1 MSKGKKAFVVLM
13 SILIL
18 VLASCETGEEITA
31 PTTQPEVTTT
41 APVQAP
47 APEPTATQP
56 TTPVAEP
63 VPAPEAQ
70 EPAPAPSVSE
80 YELRNLYGS
89 VNSLRND
96 AIEYDLG
103 SVMPDEFN
111 AADSEFAAI
120 QAEYNEVIDAVPF
133 DGVKAYP
140 LVAKLEK
147 AQADWTTIKEQGMPK
162 RTQIEADKAS
172 EMQLKAMSAD
182 ARTIVPERMDAA
194 DELMAQAD
202 AFVDAGDYEMAIPA
216 YQQAAAAYDVTAEK
230 AKADSLRQKIFEEGY
245 AKYNEDEFKQGED
258 CLVAEEALW
267 DSGTTQDYQTGA
279 DTLREANDHY
289 ANVIAVGAE
298 QKSIEARDRALA
310 AKDTA
315 LMAKADVN
323 APDEFAEAD
332 AILNEALENHAQGNY
347 ESATPWFG
355 DAADAFD
362 NATSITADMQAK
374 NQEVLAQAAAAL
386 QASQEKS
393 DAAEIENNVYL
404 DAAQKRLT
412 LAKSQYDDKAY
423 ADSTANA
430 YEVINLA
437 GMSDNFVDAELAQR
451 EEARQ
456 KALADAKAA
465 ADPAMADARTRMAW
479 AEANKIKEDYPDVYK
494 TGASSMKAAELA
506 YSNERYDSAR
516 SLAEDVS
523 ATFSDEFQAQVAAD
537 RAAAEEAARQE
548 QLELAKAQ
556 ARSNADMAIT
566 DAKARMNWAVDNGIE
581 ADYPDEYSTASTAMD
596 SAELAYS
603 TEDYATAIDQ
613 ANIVSATLSDEFQ
626 AKVAADRAA
635 AAAQAQYQ
643 EAEAVSAAT
652 EEAPEPEAMV
662 EEAPEPEAM
671 VEEAPEPEAMVEEAP
686 EPEAMV
692 EEAPEPEA
700 MVEEAP
706 ESEAMVEEAPESEA
720 MVEEAPVSEAVV
732 EEAPE
737 PEAVVEEA
745 PGPVAT
751 DQAAAQKAIADA
763 DVQFQL
769 AKSHNAENNFPAD
782 YVSAKA
788 TLDVAKK
795 AFDSGDYATALAKA
809 TKASGMFAAIPEFAP
824 LPATYTVRL
833 IPNRRDCLWRIAEYP
848 FIYNNPLKWKVLYD
862 ANKSTFKDPSNPD
875 LIFPGQI
882 LDVPSIAG
890 EVRDGAWDPNK
901 TYKPLTK

>member
-47 APEPTATQP
+47 APEPAATQP
-56 TTPVAEP
+56 TTPVVEP

-111 AADSEFAAI
+111 AADAEFAGI

-140 LVAKLEK
+140 LVAKLGK
-147 AQADWTTIKEQGMPK
+147 AQADWTAIKEQGMPK

-172 EMQLKAMSAD
+172 DMQLKAMSAD
-182 ARTIVPERMDAA
+182 AKTIVPERMDAA

-216 YQQAAAAYDVTAEK
+216 YQQAAAAYDATAEK

-310 AKDTA
+310 AKDAA

-374 NQEVLAQAAAAL
+374 NQEVLAQATAAL

-430 YEVINLA
+430 YEAINLA

-479 AEANKIKEDYPDVYK
+479 ADANKIKEDYPDVYK

-581 ADYPDEYSTASTAMD
+581 ADYPDEYATASTAMD

-635 AAAQAQYQ
+635 AAQAPAQ

-652 EEAPEPEAMV
+652 EEAQY
-662 EEAPEPEAM
+662 EEAPAQE
-671 VEEAPEPEAMVEEAP
+671 VVVEAPA
-686 EPEAMV
+686 
-692 EEAPEPEA
+692 
-700 MVEEAP
+700 
-706 ESEAMVEEAPESEA
+706 
-720 MVEEAPVSEAVV
+720 EEAPVVATTETSEA
-732 EEAPE
+732 E
-737 PEAVVEEA
+737 
-745 PGPVAT
+745 
-751 DQAAAQKAIADA
+751 AAAKLAADKAAAEKAIADA
-763 DVQFQL
+763 DAQFKL
-769 AKSHNAENNFPAD
+769 ATSHNAENNFPAD

-788 TLDVAKK
+788 TLDAAKK

>member
-63 VPAPEAQ
+63 VPAPGAQ
-70 EPAPAPSVSE
+70 EQAPAPSVSE

-111 AADSEFAAI
+111 AADAEFAGI

-140 LVAKLEK
+140 LVAKLGK
-147 AQADWTTIKEQGMPK
+147 AQADWTAIKEQGMPK

-172 EMQLKAMSAD
+172 DMQLKAMSAD
-182 ARTIVPERMDAA
+182 AKTIVPERMDAA

-216 YQQAAAAYDVTAEK
+216 YQQAAAAYDATAEK

-310 AKDTA
+310 AKDAA

-374 NQEVLAQAAAAL
+374 NQEVLAQATAAL

-393 DAAEIENNVYL
+393 DAAEIENNVCL

-430 YEVINLA
+430 YEAINLA

-479 AEANKIKEDYPDVYK
+479 ADANKIKEDYPDVYK

-581 ADYPDEYSTASTAMD
+581 ADYPDEYATASTAMD

-635 AAAQAQYQ
+635 AAQAPAQ

-652 EEAPEPEAMV
+652 EEAQY
-662 EEAPEPEAM
+662 EEAPAQE
-671 VEEAPEPEAMVEEAP
+671 VVVEAPA
-686 EPEAMV
+686 
-692 EEAPEPEA
+692 
-700 MVEEAP
+700 
-706 ESEAMVEEAPESEA
+706 
-720 MVEEAPVSEAVV
+720 EEAPVVATTETSEA
-732 EEAPE
+732 E
-737 PEAVVEEA
+737 
-745 PGPVAT
+745 
-751 DQAAAQKAIADA
+751 AAAKLAADKAAAEKAIADA
-763 DVQFQL
+763 DAQFKL
-769 AKSHNAENNFPAD
+769 ATSHNAENNFPAD

-788 TLDVAKK
+788 TLDAAKK

>member
-47 APEPTATQP
+47 APEPAATQP
-56 TTPVAEP
+56 TTPVVEP

-111 AADSEFAAI
+111 AADAEFAGI

-147 AQADWTTIKEQGMPK
+147 AQADWTVIKEQGMPK

-182 ARTIVPERMDAA
+182 AKTIVPERMDAA

-216 YQQAAAAYDVTAEK
+216 YQQAAAAYDATAEK

-267 DSGTTQDYQTGA
+267 ESGSTQDYQTGA
-279 DTLREANDHY
+279 DTLRQANDHY

-310 AKDTA
+310 AKDAA
-315 LMAKADVN
+315 LMAKADFN

-332 AILNEALENHAQGNY
+332 AILNEALDNHAQGNY
-347 ESATPWFG
+347 ESATLWFG

-362 NATSITADMQAK
+362 NATSITVDMQSK
-374 NQEVLAQAAAAL
+374 NQEVLAQATAAL

-393 DAAEIENNVYL
+393 DTAEIENNVYL

-437 GMSDNFVDAELAQR
+437 GMSDSFVDAELVQR

-465 ADPAMADARTRMAW
+465 ADPAMTDARTRMAW
-479 AEANKIKEDYPDVYK
+479 ADANKIKEDYPDVYK

-506 YSNERYDSAR
+506 YSNERYDSAK

-581 ADYPDEYSTASTAMD
+581 ADYPDEYATASTAMD

-635 AAAQAQYQ
+635 AAAQASAQ
-643 EAEAVSAAT
+643 EAEAVSAET
-652 EEAPEPEAMV
+652 EEAPAEEVPV
-662 EEAPEPEAM
+662 VEAPAEEVP
-671 VEEAPEPEAMVEEAP
+671 VVEAPAEEVPVVEAP
-686 EPEAMV
+686 AVATTET
-692 EEAPEPEA
+692 
-700 MVEEAP
+700 
-706 ESEAMVEEAPESEA
+706 SEAE
-720 MVEEAPVSEAVV
+720 
-732 EEAPE
+732 
-737 PEAVVEEA
+737 
-745 PGPVAT
+745 
-751 DQAAAQKAIADA
+751 AAAKLAADKAAAEKAIADA
-763 DVQFQL
+763 DAQFKL
-769 AKSHNAENNFPAD
+769 ATSHNAENNFPAD

-788 TLDVAKK
+788 TLDAAKK
-795 AFDSGDYATALAKA
+795 AFDTGDYATALAKA
-809 TKASGMFAAIPEFAP
+809 TKASDMFAAIPEFAP

>member
-63 VPAPEAQ
+63 VPAPGAQ
-70 EPAPAPSVSE
+70 EQAPAPSVSE

-111 AADSEFAAI
+111 AADAEFAGI

-140 LVAKLEK
+140 LVAKLGK
-147 AQADWTTIKEQGMPK
+147 AQADWTAIKEQGMPK

-172 EMQLKAMSAD
+172 DMQLKAMSAD
-182 ARTIVPERMDAA
+182 AKTIVPERMDAA

-216 YQQAAAAYDVTAEK
+216 YQQAAAAYDATAEK

-310 AKDTA
+310 AKDAA

-374 NQEVLAQAAAAL
+374 NQEVLAQATAAL

-430 YEVINLA
+430 YEAINLA

-479 AEANKIKEDYPDVYK
+479 ADANKIKEDYPDVYK

-581 ADYPDEYSTASTAMD
+581 ADYPDEYATASTAMD

-635 AAAQAQYQ
+635 AAQAPAQ

-652 EEAPEPEAMV
+652 EEAQY
-662 EEAPEPEAM
+662 EEAPAQE
-671 VEEAPEPEAMVEEAP
+671 VVVEAPA
-686 EPEAMV
+686 
-692 EEAPEPEA
+692 
-700 MVEEAP
+700 
-706 ESEAMVEEAPESEA
+706 
-720 MVEEAPVSEAVV
+720 EEAPVVATTETSEA
-732 EEAPE
+732 E
-737 PEAVVEEA
+737 
-745 PGPVAT
+745 
-751 DQAAAQKAIADA
+751 AAAKLAADKAAAEKAIADA
-763 DVQFQL
+763 DAQFKL
-769 AKSHNAENNFPAD
+769 ATSHNAENNFPAD

-788 TLDVAKK
+788 TLDAAKK

>member
-70 EPAPAPSVSE
+70 EQAPAPSVSE

-111 AADSEFAAI
+111 AADAEFAGI

-147 AQADWTTIKEQGMPK
+147 AQADWTAIKEQGMPK

-172 EMQLKAMSAD
+172 DMQLKAMSAD
-182 ARTIVPERMDAA
+182 AKTIVPERMDAA

-216 YQQAAAAYDVTAEK
+216 YQQAAAAYDATAEK

-310 AKDTA
+310 AKDAA

-374 NQEVLAQAAAAL
+374 NQEVLAQATAAL

-430 YEVINLA
+430 YEAINLA

-479 AEANKIKEDYPDVYK
+479 ADANKIKEDYPDVYK

-581 ADYPDEYSTASTAMD
+581 ADYPDEYATASTAMD

-635 AAAQAQYQ
+635 AAQAPAQ

-652 EEAPEPEAMV
+652 EEAQY
-662 EEAPEPEAM
+662 EEAPAQE
-671 VEEAPEPEAMVEEAP
+671 VVVEAPA
-686 EPEAMV
+686 
-692 EEAPEPEA
+692 
-700 MVEEAP
+700 
-706 ESEAMVEEAPESEA
+706 
-720 MVEEAPVSEAVV
+720 EEAPVVATTETSEA
-732 EEAPE
+732 E
-737 PEAVVEEA
+737 
-745 PGPVAT
+745 
-751 DQAAAQKAIADA
+751 AAAKLAADKAAAEKAIADA
-763 DVQFQL
+763 DAQFKL
-769 AKSHNAENNFPAD
+769 ATSHNAENNFPAD

-788 TLDVAKK
+788 TLDAAKK

>member
-47 APEPTATQP
+47 APEPAATQP
-56 TTPVAEP
+56 TTPVVEP

-111 AADSEFAAI
+111 AADAEFAGI

-140 LVAKLEK
+140 LVAKLGK
-147 AQADWTTIKEQGMPK
+147 AQADWTAIKEQGMPK

-172 EMQLKAMSAD
+172 DMQLKAMSAD
-182 ARTIVPERMDAA
+182 AKTIVPERMDAA

-216 YQQAAAAYDVTAEK
+216 YQQAAAAYDATAEK

-310 AKDTA
+310 AKDAA

-374 NQEVLAQAAAAL
+374 NQEVLAQATAAL

-430 YEVINLA
+430 YEAINLA

-479 AEANKIKEDYPDVYK
+479 ADANKIKEDYPDVYK

-506 YSNERYDSAR
+506 YSNERYDSAK

-581 ADYPDEYSTASTAMD
+581 ADYPDEYATASTAMD

-635 AAAQAQYQ
+635 AAAQASAQ

-652 EEAPEPEAMV
+652 EEAPA
-662 EEAPEPEAM
+662 EEAPAVATTET
-671 VEEAPEPEAMVEEAP
+671 
-686 EPEAMV
+686 
-692 EEAPEPEA
+692 
-700 MVEEAP
+700 
-706 ESEAMVEEAPESEA
+706 SEAE
-720 MVEEAPVSEAVV
+720 
-732 EEAPE
+732 
-737 PEAVVEEA
+737 
-745 PGPVAT
+745 
-751 DQAAAQKAIADA
+751 AAAKLAADKAAAEKAIADA
-763 DVQFQL
+763 DAQFKL
-769 AKSHNAENNFPAD
+769 ATSHNAENNFPAD

-788 TLDVAKK
+788 TLDAAKK
-795 AFDSGDYATALAKA
+795 AFDTGDYATALAKA
-809 TKASGMFAAIPEFAP
+809 TKASDMFAAIPEFAP